1 MYKIYADD
9 TLIYDDTSQDPYVK
23 VASPRL
29 TLEENAAGSL
39 KITIPPGNAGY
50 DSIVRMDTEIKVTK
64 DGYEYWSGRVIQ
76 ENKDFWNNRTL
87 TCEGELAYLNDT
99 TQPQAEYSYTGQT
112 CLRLYLK
119 ALLDNHNLHAPADK
133 QFNTDGM
140 LVTVTASSINTTT
153 NYEKT
158 IECVNKLVEEYGGFL
173 RIRKANGVRYL
184 DWLDTRLNTSSQ
196 KIEFGKNLIDFTRSF
211 DSTEYATVIVPLG
224 ARQEEPTVE
233 GLESYLTV
241 EGATIQGADG
251 TRYVKSQDA
260 IDTHGWIEKVV
271 HWDDEND
278 ANNLYKRGENYLTD
292 IQFDTMEIELTAF
305 DLHYLN
311 PEIQGLKVG
320 DMVRVISTPHG
331 INHLFPVMKLDIP
344 LDQPQDTKFQLG
356 DSIKTSLT
364 ASNNK
369 TNAEIFEKLSQVPDI
384 DEDAILQA
392 AQANT
397 AALMNMTLN
406 GYVTLLTETT
416 QEGTHSEGLYI
427 SQEIPL
433 TDDEGNIIVD
443 RYWKWS
449 STGLGYTDDGGET
462 WKAAI
467 TMDGTI
473 LGERIAAGSIHGSKI
488 TTGSLALVTSA
499 GQEACSISL
508 AVLGLPGDALVV
520 GDING
525 SGQNMSSTSWARTI
539 QKYYITQGTKVTANG
554 YYFDSFRYADNITNE
569 SGFSL
574 EYGYPGDGVFTVP
587 VSAYYR
593 FSLFPLGHSGEE
605 IHEEDLS
612 TIAAAIRI
620 GEGSTVITSADIRIN
635 GMVTFSAL
643 AEDSETTVIDGANIR
658 TGHVTA
664 GHIDLKGLTVTSTKR
679 GNEIVPEY
687 TSFAVASDGQVTI
700 DADVELS
707 STSVI
712 HFSGGATETLGE
724 VVNDVND
731 TTDNV
736 NALAFG
742 VYDPPGSVVIGGQTY
757 SDTFI
762 SGRMIYSPTIVSQQF
777 IAQAS
782 ESSSTKTGSFILRDG
797 AQHDRLTISYN
808 TDSDISNAQIE
819 FDTNAGLFVFGSKV
833 TSINGFSDYG
843 SGSTS
848 DIYGTVENR
857 GNIIFIAGN
866 NGTGGKL
873 TLGLGTT
880 YVTNYSSLPTGLTS
894 SDVGRICF
902 VLN

>member
-9 TLIYDDTSQDPYVK
+9 ILIYDDTSQDPYVK

-224 ARQEEPTVE
+224 ARQEESTVE

-241 EGATIQGADG
+241 EGATVQGADG

-278 ANNLYKRGENYLTD
+278 ANNLYKRGEKYLTN

-311 PEIQGLKVG
+311 PEIQGLKIG
-320 DMVRVISTPHG
+320 DMVRVISVPHG
-331 INHLFPVMKLDIP
+331 VNRPFAVTKLDIP

-369 TNAEIFEKLSQVPDI
+369 TNAEILEKLSQVPDI

-449 STGLGYTDDGGET
+449 STGLGYTDDGGDT

-525 SGQNMSSTSWARTI
+525 SGRNMSSTTWARTI

-554 YYFDSFRYADNITNE
+554 YYFDSFRYADNTTNE

-620 GEGSTVITSADIRIN
+620 GEGSTVITSADIRIS
-635 GMVTFSAL
+635 GMVTFTSMDDYLGTAG
-643 AEDSETTVIDGANIR
+643 STVIDGSNIR
-658 TGHVTA
+658 TGSITA
-664 GHIDLKGLTVTSTKR
+664 NRIDLYSGFRVTKNDEVTF
-679 GNEIVPEY
+679 EI
-687 TSFAVASDGQVTI
+687 ASDGSVTI
-700 DADVELS
+700 NGNVTMGSGSSITWAAVDAPDDL
-707 STSVI
+707 
-712 HFSGGATETLGE
+712 LYK
-724 VVNDVND
+724 D
-731 TTDNV
+731 TTGGTTTIVDGNGSPV
-736 NALAFG
+736 TD
-742 VYDPPGSVVIGGQTY
+742 VVPGYIKATYIDQTE
-757 SDTFI
+757 I
-762 SGRMIYSPTIVSQQF
+762 RSPTIYANVFTAIAEDVS
-777 IAQAS
+777 AQSGQGAFVMKRG
-782 ESSSTKTGSFILRDG
+782 SSSGTTAFQIYYF
-797 AQHDRLTISYN
+797 YN
-808 TDSDISNAQIE
+808 QGWEAHLAAENQIVLDNYTR
-819 FDTNAGLFVFGSKV
+819 F
-833 TSINGFSDYG
+833 INGAGFEARVFFDESIVLRNGYN
-843 SGSTS
+843 
-848 DIYGTVENR
+848 YGTSSQRTSLSPV
-857 GNIIFIAGN
+857 
-866 NGTGGKL
+866 TGQL
-873 TLGLGTT
+873 FFQ
-880 YVTNYSSLPTGLTS
+880 TN
-894 SDVGRICF
+894 
-902 VLN
+902 

>member
-9 TLIYDDTSQDPYVK
+9 ILIYDDTSQDPYVK

-99 TQPQAEYSYTGQT
+99 TQPQAEYSYTGPY
-112 CLRLYLK
+112 CLRTYLIQ
-119 ALLDNHNLHAPADK
+119 LLTNHNNNVSADK
-133 QFNTDGM
+133 RFGVDPNVMYVGVYAD
-140 LVTVTASSINTTT
+140 SIHTTT

-158 IECVNKLVEEYGGFL
+158 IECVNKLIEEYGGCLKL
-173 RIRKANGVRYL
+173 RKVNGVRYL
-184 DWLDTRLNTSSQ
+184 DWYTKDELGLNSQ

-224 ARQEEPTVE
+224 AKQEESTVE
-233 GLESYLTV
+233 GLENYLTV
-241 EGATIQGADG
+241 EEATVQGADG

-278 ANNLYKRGENYLTD
+278 VNNLYKRGEKYLTD
-292 IQFDTMEIELTAF
+292 IQFDAMEIELTAF

-311 PEIQGLKVG
+311 PEIQGLKIG
-320 DMVRVISTPHG
+320 DMVRVISVPHG
-331 INHLFPVMKLDIP
+331 VNRPFAVTKLDIP

-369 TNAEIFEKLSQVPDI
+369 TNAEILEKLSQVPDI

-416 QEGTHSEGLYI
+416 QEGMHSEGLYI

-449 STGLGYTDDGGET
+449 STGLGYTDDGGDT

-499 GQEACSISL
+499 GKEACKISL

-525 SGQNMSSTSWARTI
+525 NGQNMSSTTWARTI
-539 QKYYITQGTKVTANG
+539 QKYYITQGTEVTANG

-593 FSLFPLGHSGEE
+593 FSLYLLGHSGEE

-620 GEGSTVITSADIRIN
+620 GEGSTAITSADIRIN
-635 GMVTFSAL
+635 GMVTFTSMDDYLGTAG
-643 AEDSETTVIDGANIR
+643 STVIDGSNIR
-658 TGHVTA
+658 TGSITA
-664 GHIDLKGLTVTSTKR
+664 NRIDLYSGFRVTKNDEVTF
-679 GNEIVPEY
+679 EI
-687 TSFAVASDGQVTI
+687 ASDGSVTVKGNI
-700 DADVELS
+700 TMGAGSTITWEAVDPPDELLYK
-707 STSVI
+707 STS
-712 HFSGGATETLGE
+712 GGETTIIDGNGTKVTD
-724 VVNDVND
+724 VV
-731 TTDNV
+731 
-736 NALAFG
+736 
-742 VYDPPGSVVIGGQTY
+742 PGYITSTY
-757 SDTFI
+757 IDRAEI
-762 SGRMIYSPTIVSQQF
+762 RSPTIYANVF
-777 IAQAS
+777 TAIASNYATQTGQS
-782 ESSSTKTGSFILRDG
+782 GFRLDRESNDSTTPAFWIYYWNNEGWET
-797 AQHDRLTISYN
+797 H
-808 TDSDISNAQIE
+808 
-819 FDTNAGLFVFGSKV
+819 FGSE
-833 TSINGFSDYG
+833 G
-843 SGSTS
+843 SMVFENYTRFIGPVRFTDSTS
-848 DIYGTVENR
+848 DVDSYSPFIFRNTATFLS
-857 GNIIFIAGN
+857 NI
-866 NGTGGKL
+866 KL
-873 TLGLGTT
+873 THNVN
-880 YVTNYSSLPTGLTS
+880 YVDNYSSLPTGLTS
-894 SDVGRICF
+894 SDVGRVCF

>member
-9 TLIYDDTSQDPYVK
+9 ILIYDDTSQDPYVK

-224 ARQEEPTVE
+224 ARQEESTVE

-260 IDTHGWIEKVV
+260 INTHGWIEKVV

-369 TNAEIFEKLSQVPDI
+369 TNAEILEKLSQVPDI

-416 QEGTHSEGLYI
+416 QEGMHSEGLYI

-433 TDDEGNIIVD
+433 TDDEGSIIVD

-499 GQEACSISL
+499 GEEACSISL
-508 AVLGLPGDALVV
+508 AVLGLPGDALAV

-620 GEGSTVITSADIRIN
+620 GEGDR
-635 GMVTFSAL
+635 
-643 AEDSETTVIDGANIR
+643 
-658 TGHVTA
+658 
-664 GHIDLKGLTVTSTKR
+664 K
-679 GNEIVPEY
+679 
-687 TSFAVASDGQVTI
+687 
-700 DADVELS
+700 
-707 STSVI
+707 
-712 HFSGGATETLGE
+712 
-724 VVNDVND
+724 
-731 TTDNV
+731 
-736 NALAFG
+736 
-742 VYDPPGSVVIGGQTY
+742 SVV
-757 SDTFI
+757 
-762 SGRMIYSPTIVSQQF
+762 
-777 IAQAS
+777 
-782 ESSSTKTGSFILRDG
+782 
-797 AQHDRLTISYN
+797 
-808 TDSDISNAQIE
+808 
-819 FDTNAGLFVFGSKV
+819 
-833 TSINGFSDYG
+833 
-843 SGSTS
+843 
-848 DIYGTVENR
+848 
-857 GNIIFIAGN
+857 
-866 NGTGGKL
+866 
-873 TLGLGTT
+873 
-880 YVTNYSSLPTGLTS
+880 
-894 SDVGRICF
+894 
-902 VLN
+902 